1 MTGDPKNGEKIFKAR
16 AAQCHTLSKSSR
28 GVGPSLFG
36 VFGRRSGSETGFNYS
51 EAMSRHSHV
60 WTEETLNAFLEN
72 PKKFMPG
79 TKMSFAGLKKPEDR
93 ADLIAYL
100 KSESETSGFKPF

>member
-1 MTGDPKNGEKIFKAR
+1 MRGDPKKGEKIFKAR
-16 AAQCHTLSKSSR
+16 AAQCHTLSQ
-28 GVGPSLFG
+28 GAHGLGPSLFG

-51 EAMSRHSHV
+51 EAMSGRSLI

-72 PKKFMPG
+72 PKKYIPG
-79 TKMSFAGLKKPEDR
+79 TKMSFAGLKKPSER

-100 KSESETSGFKPF
+100 KSESEIPGFKP